1 MDIGILSGKCDK
13 ILGGNPGMDY
23 HHIQE
28 GVSMHK
34 VTSWY
39 LNREKL
45 WMDCPSGSEAFQG
58 FNSLTPKN

>member
-1 MDIGILSGKCDK
+1 MNIGILSGKCDK
-13 ILGGNPGMDY
+13 MLGGNLGMDY

-39 LNREKL
+39 
-45 WMDCPSGSEAFQG
+45 
-58 FNSLTPKN
+58 